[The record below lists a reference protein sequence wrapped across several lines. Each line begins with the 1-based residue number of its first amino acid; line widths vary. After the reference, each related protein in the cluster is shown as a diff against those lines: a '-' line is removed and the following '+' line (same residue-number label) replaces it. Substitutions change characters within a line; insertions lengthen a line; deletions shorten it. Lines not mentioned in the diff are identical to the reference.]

1 MEDHFTLSGDY
12 GKRVTQLLRIA
23 RHHARLAQNTAR
35 PRMQDALTELEDA
48 LSDQL
53 AILEHAAD
61 DDKADAE
68 ASCEAERERR
78 SWRPLRAA

>member
-1 MEDHFTLSGDY
+1 
-12 GKRVTQLLRIA
+12 
-23 RHHARLAQNTAR
+23 
-35 PRMQDALTELEDA
+35 MQDALTELEDT

-53 AILEHAAD
+53 AALEHAAD

-68 ASCEAERERR
+68 ASGEAERERR